1 VALGMA
7 HYTNENTMFN
17 IGISLDSHDNMV
29 NAGITHKF
37 GYSPEKKA
45 IPDRYKGGPISSIYV
60 MQDEMQ
66 ALLAKDQEKDDIITK
81 QADELDVLRKQNE
94 DMQRKID
101 MILAK
106 LQ

>member
-1 VALGMA
+1 
-7 HYTNENTMFN
+7 
-17 IGISLDSHDNMV
+17 
-29 NAGITHKF
+29 
-37 GYSPEKKA
+37 
-45 IPDRYKGGPISSIYV
+45 

-66 ALLAKDQEKDDIITK
+66 ALLAKDQEKDAIISK
-81 QADELDVLRKQNE
+81 QADEIDVLRKQNE